1 MLNAN
6 KHVFGSLWSNG
17 DNLFFPYASVP
28 SPCTLT
34 DHFYNILII
43 QYDFTHYIHINIE
56 MSQMH
61 NIMNNND

>member
-6 KHVFGSLWSNG
+6 KHVFGSLWSKG
-17 DNLFFPYASVP
+17 DNLFFVP

-43 QYDFTHYIHINIE
+43 QYDFTHYIHINIDHE